1 MRGSNFPLFYQ
12 LSIGVNMQEFT
23 KLELEVQ
30 NPQGIIRRF
39 TCDMTTEWVWKGG
52 KNLPVACPWLVDFD
66 SNHELLDNFTGYRGT
81 FEVIHYNVLE
91 GGFFT
96 GELESSNDEVLATW
110 KFLIDGKPASTKKLE
125 SFPRY
130 TVS

>member
-1 MRGSNFPLFYQ
+1 
-12 LSIGVNMQEFT
+12 MQEFT

-30 NPQGIIRRF
+30 NPQGITKRF

-52 KNLPVACPWLVDFD
+52 ENIPVACPWLVDFD
-66 SNHELLDNFTGYRGT
+66 ASYELLDNFTGYRGT

-91 GGFFT
+91 GGFTT
-96 GELESSNDEVLATW
+96 GELESFNDEVLATW
-110 KFLIDGKPASTKKLE
+110 KFLIDGKPASIKELE